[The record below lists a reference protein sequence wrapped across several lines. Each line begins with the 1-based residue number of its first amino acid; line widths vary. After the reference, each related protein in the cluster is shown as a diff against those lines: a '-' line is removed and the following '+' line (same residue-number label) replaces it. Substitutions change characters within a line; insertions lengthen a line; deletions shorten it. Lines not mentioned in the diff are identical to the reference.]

1 MVQDIFKTNE
11 FSVGP
16 LVGSG
21 ICYVCVKCTRLNSI
35 KFLPDIA
42 YNCARNEMNQG
53 HYKPKTSFLKL
64 PLQVYHRRTMKQ
76 APLFDTHLAIE
87 VLQDG
92 GFDARQA
99 KKRLSR
105 LWTDL

>member
-1 MVQDIFKTNE
+1 MYDLAIQMNNQGVVAIAK
-11 FSVGP
+11 P
-16 LVGSG
+16 SG
-21 ICYVCVKCTRLNSI
+21 IL
-35 KFLPDIA
+35 
-42 YNCARNEMNQG
+42 
-53 HYKPKTSFLKL
+53 KPKTSFLKL
-64 PLQVYHRRTMKQ
+64 PLQVYHRRMMKQ